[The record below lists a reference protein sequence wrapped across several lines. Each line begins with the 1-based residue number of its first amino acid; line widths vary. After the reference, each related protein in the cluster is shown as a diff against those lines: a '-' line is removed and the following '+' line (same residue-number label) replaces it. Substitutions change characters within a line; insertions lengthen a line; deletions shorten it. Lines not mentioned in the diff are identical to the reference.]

1 MPMNNAS
8 PVESADTE
16 YPEPRPAKTKAEG
29 RIDGDAK
36 RRRRVVD
43 RGGRRVIVS
52 RRGTA
57 VRLHHLGARIQARSR
72 SKPECE
78 DRQYRYIKFLP
89 HDRYPFCCFAD

>member
-1 MPMNNAS
+1 MNNAW

-16 YPEPRPAKTKAEG
+16 NPEPRPTKTKAKG

-43 RGGRRVIVS
+43 RGGRRVVVS
-52 RRGTA
+52 RRGSA
-57 VRLHHLGARIQARSR
+57 VRLHHLGARARARSR
-72 SKPECE
+72 SKPKCE

-89 HDRYPFCCFAD
+89 HNSYPFCCFAD